1 MCYFSPFKTQ
11 AQPKSL
17 QQAEL
22 PELTLPRGEILNS
35 SDSISLSFLPLSS
48 ANGVSILKSSYRA
61 KVDVHMCMC
70 LLLLPSSDLT
80 LGKMPLHLTPF
91 VWSDLQRTLLGIQEY
106 PKARSRGSIPFL
118 LQSQAGEGVFFP
130 FTQHSGFSKYADCRQ
145 SWPARA
151 RRRVARP
158 KDKRLWSV
166 GPRPRP
172 IIIHC
177 HTKAPRHVGL
187 PVGETFTD
195 GTFPNSALILFNR
208 IYGIWPWF
216 CLEIPLEGLLL

>member
-1 MCYFSPFKTQ
+1 MCYYLPFKTQ

-17 QQAEL
+17 HQAEL

-61 KVDVHMCMC
+61 KVHVHMCMC

-106 PKARSRGSIPFL
+106 PKTRSRGSIPFL

-130 FTQHSGFSKYADCRQ
+130 FTQHSAFSMYADCRQ

-151 RRRVARP
+151 RRRVPRP

-166 GPRPRP
+166 GRGPD
-172 IIIHC
+172 IIHC
-177 HTKAPRHVGL
+177 HTKAPRHAGL
-187 PVGETFTD
+187 LLGKLSRD

-208 IYGIWPWF
+208 IYGIWRWF

>member
-11 AQPKSL
+11 ALPKSL
-17 QQAEL
+17 HQAEL
-22 PELTLPRGEILNS
+22 PELTLPGGEILNS

-48 ANGVSILKSSYRA
+48 ANGVSTLKSCCRA
-61 KVDVHMCMC
+61 EGDARMCMC

-91 VWSDLQRTLLGIQEY
+91 VWSDLQRTLLGIQDY

-118 LQSQAGEGVFFP
+118 LQSQAGDGVFFP
-130 FTQHSGFSKYADCRQ
+130 FTQHSAFSMCADCRR

-158 KDKRLWSV
+158 KDKKLWSV
-166 GPRPRP
+166 GPSPRP
-172 IIIHC
+172 MIIHC
-177 HTKAPRHVGL
+177 HTKAPRHLGL
-187 PVGETFTD
+187 PVGETFTGWD
-195 GTFPNSALILFNR
+195 LP
-208 IYGIWPWF
+208 
-216 CLEIPLEGLLL
+216 